1 MARVKGGALGE
12 VSGSIGNVTFARA
25 RGGIRTARVRSAPS
39 NPRTSA
45 QQTQRGRFKQIQQF
59 ASAMLA
65 AGLVRA
71 FWRPYATGG
80 LSAYNAFVRANSE
93 AMPDAFDPALGIAS
107 RSNGLEPVDLS
118 AVAPSGADP
127 NTYELTVDNPAGGQA
142 GDLLVSVIYNGL
154 TN

>member
-127 NTYELTVDNPAGGQA
+127 NTYELTVDNPAGG
-142 GDLLVSVIYNGL
+142 
-154 TN
+154 